1 MSGERYYPRLGSSMI
16 IVASLTLTFT
26 LLNTIFGPWPGHMS
40 EKMYGLPLILGLLGI
55 ETSQPIWGPTGEFS
69 SQEFLLLGITIVCG
83 AVAIWARRFR
93 PDFVVPVGMTLSQH
107 SEREFS
113 TTQVNTSL
121 IGHSSSPATASIVES
136 IIGSDLVAETPID
149 NQITNL
155 GAAVAVDVPVPTMAQ
170 EFMDIEPVQ
179 SVPLPT
185 TEIENVPLP
194 EIPLPPKV
202 KAEPINEVEELVSFS
217 ELELDIPE
225 LPDFSASTIETP
237 SVEQNVSDLPPLPDL

>member
-1 MSGERYYPRLGSSMI
+1 
-16 IVASLTLTFT
+16 
-26 LLNTIFGPWPGHMS
+26 
-40 EKMYGLPLILGLLGI
+40 
-55 ETSQPIWGPTGEFS
+55 
-69 SQEFLLLGITIVCG
+69 
-83 AVAIWARRFR
+83 
-93 PDFVVPVGMTLSQH
+93 
-107 SEREFS
+107 
-113 TTQVNTSL
+113 
-121 IGHSSSPATASIVES
+121 
-136 IIGSDLVAETPID
+136 
-149 NQITNL
+149 
-155 GAAVAVDVPVPTMAQ
+155 
-170 EFMDIEPVQ
+170 MDIEPVQ